1 MVSPRYDVVVVGAG
15 PAGSATAAA
24 LAGRGFSVVLLDR
37 AAFPRRKPCGE
48 CLNPAAVAA
57 LDRLGVLEWVRSA
70 GGAPLRGWRIAAAGG
85 GAFDG
90 AFPPGQA
97 GWAIARERL
106 DAVLLA
112 LAAERGAEVRTGIRV
127 SDLLRTEDGAPGGV
141 RVRAASGKEE
151 VRARLVVGADGLRSI
166 VSRRLDLLRRRPRL
180 HKLALVGRV
189 LGVGSLTDRGEL
201 HAFQGGCLGL
211 AEIGDGVCNAT
222 VVLSGEMRRAAAG
235 DAPGCFDRVLARH
248 GPRGAQRVGSVLA
261 TGPFDWPVRAV
272 VADGALLVGDAA
284 GYYDPFTG
292 QGICRALADAEQASA
307 VAATALAAGSVRARD
322 LLPYQRGRRP
332 LRASLRLQRIIEH
345 FVARPRLLSAAAER
359 LARRPLLADAL
370 VAVTGDLLPV
380 RSLLRPDLL
389 LGWS

>member
-1 MVSPRYDVVVVGAG
+1 
-15 PAGSATAAA
+15 
-24 LAGRGFSVVLLDR
+24 
-37 AAFPRRKPCGE
+37 
-48 CLNPAAVAA
+48 
-57 LDRLGVLEWVRSA
+57 
-70 GGAPLRGWRIAAAGG
+70 
-85 GAFDG
+85 
-90 AFPPGQA
+90 
-97 GWAIARERL
+97 
-106 DAVLLA
+106 
-112 LAAERGAEVRTGIRV
+112 
-127 SDLLRTEDGAPGGV
+127 
-141 RVRAASGKEE
+141 
-151 VRARLVVGADGLRSI
+151 
-166 VSRRLDLLRRRPRL
+166 
-180 HKLALVGRV
+180 
-189 LGVGSLTDRGEL
+189 
-201 HAFQGGCLGL
+201 
-211 AEIGDGVCNAT
+211 
-222 VVLSGEMRRAAAG
+222 MRRAAAG

-345 FVARPRLLSAAAER
+345 FVARPRLLAAAAER
-359 LARRPLLADAL
+359 LARRPPLADAL